1 MRSPWDE
8 RYGTDEYVYGTE
20 PNDFLR
26 QVAPRI
32 PLGPVLCL
40 AEGEGRNAVHLAERG
55 HAVTAVDQ
63 SAPGLAKAQRLAT
76 MRGVDIEAVR
86 ADLADYEIEPGAWSG
101 IVAIFMHL
109 PPEVRAEVLGRA
121 VRGLTPGGVLVLE
134 AYTPA
139 QLAHGTGGPPSAE
152 LMMTLDGLKAELSGL
167 ELEHAVELER
177 EIHEGRLHDGP
188 SAVVQV
194 LGVRPG

>member
-1 MRSPWDE
+1 MSSPWDQ
-8 RYGTDEYVYGTE
+8 RYALDEYVYGTE
-20 PNDFLR
+20 PNDFLK

-63 SAPGLAKAQRLAT
+63 SAAGLAKAQRLAT
-76 MRGVDIEAVR
+76 MRGVEMHVGQ
-86 ADLADYEIEPGAWSG
+86 ADLADYVIEAGQWSG
-101 IVAIFMHL
+101 VVAIFMHL
-109 PPEVRAEVLGRA
+109 PPALRAEVLARA
-121 VRGLTPGGVLVLE
+121 VRGLAPGGVLVLE

-139 QLAHGTGGPPSAE
+139 QLEHRTGGPPTAE
-152 LMMTLDGLKAELSGL
+152 LMMTLEELKTELAGLH
-167 ELEHAVELER
+167 LEHAVELER
-177 EIHEGRLHDGP
+177 EIHEGRLHDGL